1 MANKKV
7 TDLGAITTAPLSG
20 VMHFVDTT
28 DATQNA
34 AGSSFKVTKEDF
46 LKENTAA
53 ISLNS
58 AKTGITTGQ
67 SSAITANTV
76 KISFDSTSS
85 TRLANTSGTNT
96 GDQNLAPYA
105 TLASPTFTGTV
116 SGITKTMVGLGN
128 VLNTDLTP
136 EVNLNT
142 AKVGISTV
150 QANAITV
157 NTSKVGYTDAL
168 VAAAPTVV
176 ANTAKIGITSSQ
188 ASAITVNTAK
198 VGYNEALVSANPN
211 VTANTAKVGITTG
224 QASAITANTA
234 KVGYSDA
241 LVAAAPSVVANT
253 AKVGITS
260 TQASAI
266 AVNTT
271 NNTSITESLN
281 QLKNSSFTEKETS
294 SITSTLNVGFIG
306 TNGVFNAVAG
316 NVFRSS
322 DFILIDRNKK
332 LRLKNKSVDGVAP
345 ITYYSSNIQ
354 SSFISF
360 QGSANTTNVD
370 EITGF
375 VYPATAT
382 YYRLSRST
390 SNFFNL
396 FEITFQSNVAL
407 SLLKS
412 SDITKNQ
419 VLFTKIDFSDSVDLG
434 FLSTANGTLQA
445 NSNFLSTTFKPF
457 DSLKTYVCVSDL
469 NNNSLAYVYFYDV
482 AFSYLGFQSL
492 TSTQNGRIRI
502 DNGLFP
508 TAKFYKCTSFP
519 ASSKFSVIYE
529 VAVGFE
535 KNKSFDDAIIIPIY
549 GQSNALGYSANPSLT
564 DFNKYPENLFNDSLF
579 PLIEN
584 FTIEPNSTTFAFA
597 ETSMS
602 ASGEKVFSDIL
613 QKSTSN
619 RTAVIA
625 LKIGQGGQPI
635 TTFIKGGSKY
645 DSLLTAIKNA
655 AFPYLAIGKTV
666 RVPAFCYVQGEAEIS
681 TTTDYK
687 GLLTQLQVDLN
698 ADIKVITGQSQDV
711 HCCLYN
717 LSYVNSTNA
726 TTKNTFAFSEF
737 RVAKAQYELI
747 RDNSKFIISTPTYG
761 INHNLTDAI
770 HFSNVGQ
777 RQLGVYQGDAI
788 SKLLNGVV
796 KKGTYISAFPIS
808 TNTINLTIAVPKL
821 PLVIDNVIVPARA
834 NQGFSVINSSDV
846 DIISSVTVNTAAGTI
861 AIVCSSS
868 PVGAKLRYGNGGTV
882 NVYGGNIRDSS
893 GIYLSQ
899 VILGNVYQFHNFL
912 QVCEIQL

>member
-1 MANKKV
+1 MAIV
-7 TDLGAITTAPLSG
+7 TRLGKGSKLTIEEMDNNLLSLE
-20 VMHFVDTT
+20 T
-28 DATQNA
+28 D
-34 AGSSFKVTKEDF
+34 
-46 LKENTAA
+46 
-53 ISLNS
+53 ISGNV
-58 AKTGITTGQ
+58 
-67 SSAITANTV
+67 SAITS
-76 KISFDSTSS
+76 KLDK
-85 TRLANTSGTNT
+85 GTYT
-96 GDQNLAPYA
+96 GSA
-105 TLASPTFTGTV
+105 
-116 SGITKTMVGLGN
+116 K
-128 VLNTDLTP
+128 DL
-136 EVNLNT
+136 E
-142 AKVGISTV
+142 
-150 QANAITV
+150 NAII
-157 NTSKVGYTDAL
+157 
-168 VAAAPTVV
+168 
-176 ANTAKIGITSSQ
+176 ANV
-188 ASAITVNTAK
+188 SAITSKLDKGTYVGSAKDLENAIVAASTGASGISIVPTSPAPTGTGIASFTATQAGTYTNYGGVVVAANSFAIISRSASGVFSISQTALDLTTYAK
-198 VGYNEALVSANPN
+198 VV
-211 VTANTAKVGITTG
+211 
-224 QASAITANTA
+224 
-234 KVGYSDA
+234 D
-241 LVAAAPSVVANT
+241 
-253 AKVGITS
+253 
-260 TQASAI
+260 
-266 AVNTT
+266 T
-271 NNTSITESLN
+271 NLTLESLN
-281 QLKNSSFTEKETS
+281 QLKKSSFTEKETIT
-294 SITSTLNVGFIG
+294 SISTLNVGYIG
-306 TNGVFNAVAG
+306 TNGVYTAVSN

-332 LRLKNKSVDGVAP
+332 LRLKNKSVSNVAP

-360 QGSANTTNVD
+360 QGSANTNNID
-370 EITGF
+370 EITDF

-382 YYRLSRST
+382 HYRLSRST

-412 SDITKNQ
+412 SDIIKNQ
-419 VLFTKIDFSDSVDLG
+419 VLFSKIDFSDSVDLG
-434 FLSTANGTLQA
+434 FLSTANGTLTA
-445 NSNFLSTTFKPF
+445 NSQFSSTTFKPF
-457 DSLKTYVCVSDL
+457 DSLKTYVCVSDT
-469 NNNSLAYVYFYDV
+469 NNSNLAYVYFYDV
-482 AFSYLGFQSL
+482 SFSYLGFQSL

-502 DNGLFP
+502 DNELFP
-508 TAKFYKCTSFP
+508 TAKFYKCTSNT
-519 ASSKFSVIYE
+519 ASGKFSIVYE
-529 VAVGFE
+529 VFVGAE

-549 GQSNALGYSANPSLT
+549 GQSNALGYTANPSLT

-602 ASGEKVFSDIL
+602 SSGEKVFSDIL
-613 QKSTSN
+613 QKSTTN

-635 TTFIKGGSKY
+635 TTFIKGGSRY
-645 DSLLTAIKNA
+645 DPLLTAIKNA

-698 ADIKVITGQSQDV
+698 TDIKAITGQTQDV

-726 TTKNTFAFSEF
+726 TTKNTFAFSEL
-737 RVAKAQYELI
+737 RVVKAQYELI

-761 INHNLTDAI
+761 ITYNATDAI
-770 HFSNVGQ
+770 HLSNVGQ
-777 RQLGVYQGDAI
+777 RQLGIYQGDAI
-788 SKLLNGVV
+788 SKLLNGIV

-808 TNTINLTIAVPKL
+808 TNTINLTITAAKL

-861 AIVCSSS
+861 AIVCSSN

-899 VILGNVYQFHNFL
+899 VILGNAYQFHNFL